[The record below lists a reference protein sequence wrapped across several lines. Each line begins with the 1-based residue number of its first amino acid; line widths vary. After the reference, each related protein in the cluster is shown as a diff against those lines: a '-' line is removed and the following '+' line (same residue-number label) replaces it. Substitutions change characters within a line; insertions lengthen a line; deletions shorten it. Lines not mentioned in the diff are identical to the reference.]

1 MGHFLFSH
9 CDSRLT
15 SVRRA
20 SEQLLI
26 AVKGLAST
34 KDGVVLPACI
44 AVKRLEEEGDSLYHE
59 WLGKAFEG
67 SPDPVILIKWKELY
81 DTLERTLDQAEDAAN
96 VLESISIKH
105 S

>member
-1 MGHFLFSH
+1 
-9 CDSRLT
+9 
-15 SVRRA
+15 
-20 SEQLLI
+20 
-26 AVKGLAST
+26 VKGLANPR
-34 KDGVVLPACI
+34 DGVVLPACI

-67 SPDPVILIKWKELY
+67 NLDPSPSSSGRLY
-81 DTLERTLDQAEDAAN
+81 DNLERTLDQAEDTAN